1 MQRKAGA
8 TISSATKQKSKRQQ
22 TRSEGCCRVSTV
34 SDFTVRAK
42 VELILSSKYQNCR
55 IWHQRCLVILASW
68 GRGSVSTAWAI
79 TSGRWIFLYLTYI
92 PVLIVLKRMKTPNLY
107 MKCTKKIGDFSHQ
120 NHIQFIFFSGD
131 SVEVGLYKS
140 HRWPTLLLLLHV
152 SSTPLTKI
160 LKLFLY
166 SNLSIRYVTIT
177 AAAISCLAIA
187 AHFLIGEVRTHISF
201 ELHSVYSKTLPLLQ
215 IANPIFS
222 RRRGWERIALVWWLL
237 QSSMCR

>member
-1 MQRKAGA
+1 
-8 TISSATKQKSKRQQ
+8 
-22 TRSEGCCRVSTV
+22 
-34 SDFTVRAK
+34 
-42 VELILSSKYQNCR
+42 
-55 IWHQRCLVILASW
+55 
-68 GRGSVSTAWAI
+68 
-79 TSGRWIFLYLTYI
+79 
-92 PVLIVLKRMKTPNLY
+92 
-107 MKCTKKIGDFSHQ
+107 MKCTKKLVIFLIRTIF
-120 NHIQFIFFSGD
+120 NLFFSGD
-131 SVEVGLYKS
+131 SVQVSVHKS

-152 SSTPLTKI
+152 SSTPLTRI
-160 LKLFLY
+160 LKLFLH

-187 AHFLIGEVRTHISF
+187 AHFLIGEVRTHISASF